1 MNYIIY
7 TSLISKFIIIKEK
20 TSKVIKEI
28 VQRKKIEKVL
38 KTETN
43 DVDANLIGKMH
54 WHSKFIASQVDMAGY
69 GCSNTVKPV
78 LGGDPQDLVTN

>member
-1 MNYIIY
+1 M
-7 TSLISKFIIIKEK
+7 
-20 TSKVIKEI
+20 
-28 VQRKKIEKVL
+28 L
-38 KTETN
+38 KTETKIN

-78 LGGDPQDLVTN
+78 LGGDPQDLVTT

>member
-28 VQRKKIEKVL
+28 VQRKK
-38 KTETN
+38 N
-43 DVDANLIGKMH
+43 
-54 WHSKFIASQVDMAGY
+54 
-69 GCSNTVKPV
+69 
-78 LGGDPQDLVTN
+78 